1 MAIILYNIDSI
12 GEFVGVAKVFVHITR
27 NRSVFFKN
35 VRLWNLIIKAA
46 EFKHIIV
53 EVESDKLLFGKLCAM

>member
-1 MAIILYNIDSI
+1 M
-12 GEFVGVAKVFVHITR
+12 GVEKIFFAY
-27 NRSVFFKN
+27 RSVFFKN